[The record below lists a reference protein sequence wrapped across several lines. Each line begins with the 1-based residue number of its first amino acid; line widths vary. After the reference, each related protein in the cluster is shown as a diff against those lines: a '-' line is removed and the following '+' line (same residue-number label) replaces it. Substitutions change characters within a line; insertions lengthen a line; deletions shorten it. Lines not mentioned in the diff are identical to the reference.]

1 LTSSNDAVDR
11 LPFLTIFTGT
21 KAQFI
26 KMLPVLLEL
35 ERRGWPYRVIDTGQH
50 AQLAE
55 EVIAQYRIRPPDHSL
70 AQNDAGAATLG
81 EGLRWVAHLAKQ
93 LLRPAARLR
102 QDLFEGQQGVCL
114 VHGDTA
120 STLLSTLIAKRAGQ
134 RVAHV
139 EAGLRSFNYLHPFPE
154 ELVRVVVMRLADR
167 LFAPNPGAM
176 RNLEKMGLGDRSI
189 LLPGNTNR
197 DILAL
202 AIERGATPVP
212 DLPETYGVATIHRVE
227 SIYNRRSLKQS
238 VEIVLKAH
246 ETTPMIW
253 VEHPPT
259 HKRLVAY
266 GLHERLHRANVRL
279 LPLQAHD
286 RFVNLV
292 RGARLL
298 MTDGGS
304 IQEEAYYLGVPCLL
318 LRRATERDE
327 GLGENVVLSRLDP
340 TTVEEFLMNVD
351 RYRRPERFEDADSP
365 SRALVDSLP
374 GS

>member
-1 LTSSNDAVDR
+1 MSKVWGDVDLNSVGP

-26 KMLPVLLEL
+26 KMLPILLEL
-35 ERRGWPYRVIDTGQH
+35 ERRGWPYRGIDTGQH

-70 AQNDAGAATLG
+70 AQNDAGA
-81 EGLRWVAHLAKQ
+81 
-93 LLRPAARLR
+93 
-102 QDLFEGQQGVCL
+102 
-114 VHGDTA
+114 

-134 RVAHV
+134 RIAHI

-176 RNLEKMGLGDRSI
+176 RNLERMGLGHRSI

-202 AIERGATPVP
+202 AIERGARPVS
-212 DLPETYGVATIHRVE
+212 DLPAIYGVATVHRVE
-227 SIYNRRSLKQS
+227 SIYNKRSLERS
-238 VEIVLKAH
+238 VEIVLRAH

-259 HKRLVAY
+259 HKRLMAY
-266 GLHERLHRANVRL
+266 RLHERLHRANVRL
-279 LPLQAHD
+279 LPLQPHD
-286 RFVNLV
+286 TFVNLV

-304 IQEEAYYLGVPCLL
+304 IQEEAFYLGVPCLL
-318 LRRATERDE
+318 LRRATEREE

-340 TTVEEFLMNVD
+340 TTVEEFLRNID
-351 RYRRPERFEDADSP
+351 RYRRPENFVDADSP
-365 SRALVDSLP
+365 SRALADSLP

>member
-1 LTSSNDAVDR
+1 VIPLNGTVGR
-11 LPFLTIFTGT
+11 PPFLTIFTGT

-26 KMLPVLLEL
+26 KMLPILLEL

-50 AQLAE
+50 AQLVE
-55 EVIAQYRIRPPDHSL
+55 DVIAQYRIRPPDHSL
-70 AQNDAGAATLG
+70 APSDAGVSTLG
-81 EGLRWVAHLAKQ
+81 EGLRWAIHLAKQ
-93 LLRPAARLR
+93 ILKPSARLR
-102 QDLFEGQQGVCL
+102 RDLFEDEKGVCL

-154 ELVRVVVMRLADR
+154 ELVRVAVMHLADR

-176 RNLEKMGLGDRSI
+176 RNLERMGLGHRSI

-202 AIERGATPVP
+202 AIERGARPVS
-212 DLPETYGVATIHRVE
+212 DLPALYGVATVHRVE
-227 SIYNRRSLKQS
+227 SIYNRRSLERC
-238 VEIVLKAH
+238 VEIVLRAH

-259 HKRLVAY
+259 HKRLLAY

-279 LPLQAHD
+279 LPLQPHD
-286 RFVNLV
+286 TFVNLV

-304 IQEEAYYLGVPCLL
+304 IQEEAFYLGVPCLL
-318 LRRATERDE
+318 LRRATEREE

-340 TTVEEFLMNVD
+340 TTVEEFLRNVD
-351 RYRRPERFEDADSP
+351 RYRRSESFADADSP
-365 SRALVDSLP
+365 SRALADSLP